1 MIRLWFYIISI
12 DVITIAI
19 TINAIRDFSMSFIFT
34 SLILCG
40 LVAIAELYP
49 LDIFDE
55 GDLTLSA
62 LINIVFLVVFGLDSG
77 LMGIILGVSLYGII
91 KKRPLQKT
99 LFNAGQAA
107 LSLASSYYLFILIGG
122 INRTI
127 TIHSFIIPFTYVF
140 VNTILVGIVLAIY
153 HNINA
158 WHAWLMLNNKTL
170 PYNIIINI
178 GGLAFGGLILAY
190 KSIGVVLF
198 VILVLC
204 LWVVLYQAGNSISA
218 MKIRFKETI
227 TVLMKALEFRD
238 PYTRGHS
245 DRVAY
250 WCRKIAE
257 ELKLYP
263 SEIEIIELGG
273 LMHDVGKVGVPDY
286 ILNKPGQLTKEEYE
300 LVKNHPIIGEKI
312 LSELKGMDYIAAMA
326 KQHHLFFNGDPKGY
340 MGEMSGRDALIGSR
354 ILAIADAWDAMT
366 GDRPYRKSLSVEHA
380 VKELRTYSGSQFDP
394 DLVEAF
400 IRVLKAEKQYKE

>member
-1 MIRLWFYIISI
+1 MKRLWFYIIII
-12 DVITIAI
+12 DLLALAL
-19 TINAIRDFSMSFIFT
+19 TINAIKEVSELFIFT
-34 SLILCG
+34 SLIVCA
-40 LVAIAELYP
+40 LVTIAELYP

-62 LINIVFLVVFGLDSG
+62 LINIVFLLVFGLDSG
-77 LMGIILGVSLYGII
+77 LMGIIMGVILFGII
-91 KKRPLQKT
+91 KRRPVQKT

-107 LSLASSYYLFILIGG
+107 LSLAISYYLFILIGG
-122 INRTI
+122 KDGII
-127 TIHSFIIPFTYVF
+127 SYHSFIIPFTYVF
-140 VNTILVGIVLAIY
+140 VNTLLVGLVLAIY

-158 WHAWLMLNNKTL
+158 WHAWMMLNNKTL
-170 PYNIIINI
+170 PYNIIINM

-190 KSIGVVLF
+190 KTVGAVLF

-263 SEIEIIELGG
+263 SEIEKIELGG

-286 ILNKPGQLTKEEYE
+286 ILNKPGQLTKEEYDQ
-300 LVKNHPIIGEKI
+300 VKNHPVIGEKI
-312 LSELKGMDYIAAMA
+312 LSELQGMDYIAAMA
-326 KQHHLFFNGDPKGY
+326 RQHHLFFDGDPKGY
-340 MGEMSGRDALIGSR
+340 AGDMSGREALIGSR

-366 GDRPYRKSLSVEHA
+366 GDRPYRKSLGVEQA
-380 VKELRTYSGSQFDP
+380 VAELKRYSGSQFDP
-394 DLVEAF
+394 EIVEAF
-400 IRVLKAEKQYKE
+400 IRVLKTEKEYQE